1 MKRIGNL
8 YEEIISMDNLR
19 RAEAKAR
26 KGKTRSYGVRMFDL
40 DPDVNLHALH
50 EALRTKTFKTSE
62 YEVFK
67 VHEPKERLIYRL
79 PYYPDRIVHH
89 AIMNVLEPIWV
100 SVFPYNTYSCI
111 KHRGVEAARKR
122 VREILS
128 DPENSRYC
136 LKIDIRKFY
145 PSIRHDIIKGIY
157 RRKIKCKDTL
167 RLLDEI
173 VDSVNG
179 APDPL
184 EPTKACDGRSIP
196 IGNYLSQYL
205 ANLALSYTLHRIN
218 SLYPQVKGVVY
229 ADDGCF
235 FAADKAVLHSL
246 LDFIR
251 RELAELDLQLKSN
264 YQIFPVARSRYYP
277 KRGVGDKHGR
287 GVDFIGYVFYHEHT
301 RIRKSIKKNFCR
313 RAARLQR
320 RKNTPAPADFK
331 QEICS
336 WLGWVKHSE
345 SEHLLKT
352 NIKPEYYG
360 ILRPQTNENG
370 AGR

>member
-1 MKRIGNL
+1 M
-8 YEEIISMDNLR
+8 ENLR
-19 RAEAKAR
+19 LAEKKAR
-26 KGKTRSYGVRMFDL
+26 RGKSGSYGVRLFDIA
-40 DPDVNLHALH
+40 PEENLHALH
-50 EALRTKTFKTSE
+50 AVLLSKTFKTSK

-89 AIMNVLEPIWV
+89 AIMNILEPIWV

-111 KHRGVEAARKR
+111 KHRGIEAARKR
-122 VREILS
+122 VMEIIS
-128 DPENSRYC
+128 DPVNSRYC

-145 PSIRHDIIKGIY
+145 PSIRHDVIKAIY
-157 RRKIKCKDTL
+157 RKKIKCKDTL

-184 EPTKACDGRSIP
+184 DPSGRCNGRSIP
-196 IGNYLSQYL
+196 IGNYLSQYF
-205 ANLALSYTLHRIN
+205 ANLTLAYTLHRIN
-218 SLYPQVKGVVY
+218 SIYPQVKGVVY

-235 FAADKAVLHSL
+235 FAADKATLHGL

-251 RELAELDLQLKSN
+251 RELTELDLNLKDN
-264 YQIFPVARSRYYP
+264 YQIFPVARSRYYA
-277 KRGVGDKHGR
+277 KRCIGDKHGR

-301 RIRKSIKKNFCR
+301 RLRKSIKRNFCR
-313 RAARLQR
+313 RVARINRRNISPAAY
-320 RKNTPAPADFK
+320 K
-331 QEICS
+331 QSICS
-336 WLGWVKHSE
+336 WLGWIKYSDSE
-345 SEHLLKT
+345 NLLKT
-352 NIKPEYYG
+352 TIKPEYYG